1 MLGGDRYLVGPP
13 LFRPSPQSLRSPWA
27 ICASVSQSFCDVHPL
42 CACEMVVLLALYG
55 VIYLAMY
62 GWAIFVAVDV
72 IEVVQFPIPR

>member
-1 MLGGDRYLVGPP
+1 
-13 LFRPSPQSLRSPWA
+13 
-27 ICASVSQSFCDVHPL
+27 
-42 CACEMVVLLALYG
+42 MVVLLALYG